1 METAV
6 ITGASR
12 GIGRAAAYALR
23 NAGMHVVGTYA
34 KSEEQAQQMRAD
46 GIEMICC
53 DVRDYKKVHEIADTV
68 GDSAAVLVNNAG
80 IAHTS
85 LLQDLPPDK
94 WDEIFDVNC
103 KGAYIFTHAF
113 LPAMIRNKYGRII
126 NISSMWGETGASCE
140 VAYSA
145 SKAALIGFTKALAK
159 EVAPSGITVNC
170 IAPGVIDTDMNRCYD
185 EQTMAQLMEDTPV
198 GRLGSPE
205 DIAAAVSFFA
215 SPSSEF
221 ITGQILRV
229 DGGFI

>member
-12 GIGRAAAYALR
+12 GIGKAAAYELKK
-23 NAGMHVVGTYA
+23 AGFRVVGTYV

-46 GIEMICC
+46 GIEMIRC
-53 DVRDYKKVHEIADTV
+53 DVRDFEKAHEIASSV
-68 GDSAAVLVNNAG
+68 GDGAAVLVNNAG

-94 WDEIFDVNC
+94 WDEVFDVNC
-103 KGAYIFTHAF
+103 KGAYIFTHAL

-126 NISSMWGETGASCE
+126 NISSMWGEVGASCE

-185 EQTMAQLMEDTPV
+185 EQTMAGLAEETPV
-198 GRLGSPE
+198 GRLGTPS
-205 DIAAAVSFFA
+205 DIAAAVRFFA